1 MKKKLAGHIGN
12 LFAKRQY
19 KTIVDNLYLGN
30 PKNILDVGGSSG
42 TLSKKIKKKLKNIP
56 YFVLDIN
63 QEAINKGKKNNP
75 KIKFILGNAEK
86 MPFKDKEFD
95 LVICKDAL
103 HHCENPEKAVK
114 EIKRVS
120 KEYIIIE
127 ARRGDK
133 WLDYYLPSHNHFTL
147 SEFKELVKPKETYF
161 LNVLWPRLRFMP
173 FFLMLPR
180 IPKSKNAFMVGTS
193 YKLPIPRR
201 G

>member
-1 MKKKLAGHIGN
+1 MKKKLAGFVGN

-19 KTIVDNLYLGN
+19 KTIADNLYLGN

-42 TLSKKIKKKLKNIP
+42 TLAKKIKKKLKNIP

-75 KIKFILGNAEK
+75 DLKFILGNAEK

-114 EIKRVS
+114 EIRRVA

-133 WLDYYLPSHNHFTL
+133 WLDYYLPGHNHFTF
-147 SEFKELVKPKETYF
+147 SEFKELVEPKEIYF
-161 LNVLWPRLRFMP
+161 LDVLWPRLRFMP
-173 FFLMLPR
+173 LFLILPI
-180 IPKSKNAFMVGTS
+180 IPKSKDAFMVGTS
-193 YKLPIPRR
+193 Y
-201 G
+201 